1 MAKLEKV
8 NLLNYPI
15 FFMTKETQCPY
26 LENKSEKRL
35 VTNLNN
41 NPFLFDEL
49 SLSGFR
55 RIENWMYRP
64 SCSHCNECK
73 SYRVNLNQFS
83 LTKSLKRVKK
93 NNSEISTSLK
103 KNLASEEYFDLFSTY
118 QQKRHTGG
126 SMSNMT
132 FEDFKSM
139 IESSPI
145 KTQICEFRNKEKKLI
160 GLMLFDYQK
169 DGLSAVYSFYDI
181 KFEKSG
187 FGNFM
192 ILELIEIAKKLTLD
206 YVYLGFYIKNAPRMN
221 YKLKFKEGELYL
233 DGRWTKV

>member
-1 MAKLEKV
+1 MAKFEKV

-15 FFMTKETQCPY
+15 FFMTKETMCPY
-26 LENKSEKRL
+26 LDNKSEKRL
-35 VTNLNN
+35 VTDLNN

-64 SCSHCNECK
+64 SCNHCIECK
-73 SYRVNLNQFS
+73 SYRVNVKKFS
-83 LTKSLKRVKK
+83 LTKSLKRIKR
-93 NNSEISTSLK
+93 NNIEVVTLLK
-103 KNLASEEYFDLFSTY
+103 KNLVSKEYYNLFSNY
-118 QQKRHTGG
+118 QNNRHTGS

-139 IESSPI
+139 IETSPI
-145 KTQICEFRNKEKKLI
+145 NTQLYEFRSKEKKLL

-181 KFEKSG
+181 KFQKNG
-187 FGNFM
+187 LGNYM
-192 ILELIEIAKKLTLD
+192 ILELIQLAKRLNLE
-206 YVYLGFYIKNAPRMN
+206 YVYLGYYIKNASRMN
-221 YKLKFKEGELYL
+221 YKLKFKEGELFS
-233 DGRWTKV
+233 DGKWTKI